1 MKTNLKLFGCSC
13 SIYDLNF
20 KITIYVHVL
29 NYKTVKKKR
38 SCLVSDKYIYSTI
51 MVLFGKFRPDDPKTE
66 GMFNTARISA
76 LGKDYTPA

>member
-1 MKTNLKLFGCSC
+1 
-13 SIYDLNF
+13 
-20 KITIYVHVL
+20 
-29 NYKTVKKKR
+29 
-38 SCLVSDKYIYSTI
+38 